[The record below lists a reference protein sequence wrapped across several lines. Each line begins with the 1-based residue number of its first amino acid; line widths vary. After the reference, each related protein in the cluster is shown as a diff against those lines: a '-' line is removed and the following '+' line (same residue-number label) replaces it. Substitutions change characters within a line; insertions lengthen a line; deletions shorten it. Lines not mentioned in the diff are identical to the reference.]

1 MLRFSLLDIGCIN
14 AFLKISRKKDLS
26 FLEDNHMSIYMDHNI
41 SAFCDAKNDYAW
53 TIYIKLKLSTQN
65 PSKPVSSGTAAAQLM
80 EETSH
85 VSLKTMQGINEV

>member
-1 MLRFSLLDIGCIN
+1 MP
-14 AFLKISRKKDLS
+14 
-26 FLEDNHMSIYMDHNI
+26 IYMDHNI
-41 SAFCDAKNDYAW
+41 SAFCDVKNDYAW

-85 VSLKTMQGINEV
+85 VSLKTMQGVNEMQVLFSRSFLPI